1 MSKLPSGI
9 KQIAKRAGV
18 HVSTVSRALNPQ
30 TRTMVS
36 QEVATRILRIADTL
50 SYTRNPLAAGLRTRR
65 SFTVGVIVPDLT
77 NPLFPPIVR
86 AVERTLG
93 KEGYVTMLA
102 DSDNSRETESAIL
115 DSLRARQVDGL
126 ILATAWLQDDIVA
139 RCREQ
144 NTPFVLVNRTVLDE
158 SVTSV
163 VTNDAYGIRLAVDHL
178 LQLGHR
184 KLAFVG
190 GPLNTST
197 AAGAGG
203 GVFAPP
209 PLSRA
214 SVGGE

>member
-1 MSKLPSGI
+1 MSKPPSGI
-9 KQIAKRAGV
+9 KQIALKAGV

-36 QEVATRILRIADTL
+36 QEVATRILRIASNL
-50 SYTRNPLAAGLRTRR
+50 SYTRNPLAFGLKTRR

-115 DSLRARQVDGL
+115 NSLRSRQVDGL

-139 RCREQ
+139 RCREPATDSP
-144 NTPFVLVNRTVLDE
+144 NLRKRYGRMKRT
-158 SVTSV
+158 S
-163 VTNDAYGIRLAVDHL
+163 IRWIRILERSKHL
-178 LQLGHR
+178 
-184 KLAFVG
+184 
-190 GPLNTST
+190 N
-197 AAGAGG
+197 
-203 GVFAPP
+203 
-209 PLSRA
+209 
-214 SVGGE
+214 